1 MDFNKRPSEK
11 VISQVNQIIEML
23 PKSCK
28 EQIPEDF
35 REFFEKNDTKKEE
48 YKLKSG
54 SDIKKELEEET
65 LMYVAS
71 FIKDIELPL
80 KSDIEYISLDT
91 SWKGLEKQG
100 KIKEAIEQLDLE
112 LATNFYNVNN
122 ILADRELADIKFV
135 YNIRYYG
142 KTTNPRVA
150 QKLEPF
156 VNLCNVF
163 CILHKKFVDTQD
175 LTLIETYKYVEK
187 ELRELLY

>member
-1 MDFNKRPSEK
+1 MDFNKKPSEK

-23 PKSCK
+23 PRPCK
-28 EQIPEDF
+28 EQIPQDF

-48 YKLKSG
+48 YKLKVG
-54 SDIKKELEEET
+54 SDIRKELEEET
-65 LMYVAS
+65 LVYVAS
-71 FIKDIELPL
+71 FMKDLEPPF
-80 KSDIEYISLDT
+80 KPDIDYINLDT
-91 SWKGLEKQG
+91 NWKELEKQG
-100 KIKEAIEQLDLE
+100 KVKEAIEQLDLE

-142 KTTNPRVA
+142 KTTNPRAA

-156 VNLCNVF
+156 LNLCNVF
-163 CILHKKFVDTQD
+163 CILHKKYIDTQD
-175 LTLIETYKYVEK
+175 LNLFDTYKYVEK

>member
-1 MDFNKRPSEK
+1 MDFNKKPSEK

-23 PKSCK
+23 PRPCK

-35 REFFEKNDTKKEE
+35 REFFKNNDTKKEE
-48 YKLKSG
+48 YKLRTDI
-54 SDIKKELEEET
+54 DIKEQMEEET
-65 LMYVAS
+65 LLYVAN
-71 FIKDIELPL
+71 FVKFLNPPFKPDIDYITLDINWKD
-80 KSDIEYISLDT
+80 
-91 SWKGLEKQG
+91 LEEKG

-142 KTTNPRVA
+142 KTTNARAA

-163 CILHKKFVDTQD
+163 CILHKKYIDTQD
-175 LTLIETYKYVEK
+175 LDLFDTYKYVEK